1 MKQHLLEP
9 LFQRLRIKKVLPYIK
24 KSGIII
30 DLGCDN
36 PPRLLEKCASRMKLC
51 IGIDE
56 NAPTSKVGNIET
68 YRDSIGRKLK
78 LESGYADY
86 ITMLA
91 VLEHL
96 KYPEDVMKECYRVLK
111 PGGALLITVPSPLAK
126 PVLEVLSKMQ
136 LVRPEMIDQHENYFT
151 KIDLQN
157 MAEACHFKTIEVHV
171 FEGGFNTMVCAIK

>member
-9 LFQRLRIKKVLPYIK
+9 LFQSLRIRKVLPYIK
-24 KSGIII
+24 KSGTII

-36 PPRLLEKCASRMKLC
+36 PPILLERCASKMKLC
-51 IGIDE
+51 VGIDE
-56 NAPTSKVGNIET
+56 NAITTKMGNIET
-68 YRDSIGRKLK
+68 YKDSINRKLK

-96 KYPEDVMKECYRVLK
+96 KHPEDVMKECYRVLR
-111 PGGALLITVPSPLAK
+111 PGGVLLVTVPSPQAK
-126 PVLEVLSKMQ
+126 PVLEVLSRMQ

-151 KIDLQN
+151 TIDLEN
-157 MAEACHFKTIEVHV
+157 MAKACHFKTIKISV
-171 FEGGFNTMVCAIK
+171 FEGGFNTLLCAIK